1 MPDLFHRS
9 SSSSKDDGHGRPA
22 KVDSVVV
29 IGLGRFGRS
38 LALELMAA
46 ETEVLG
52 IDADAAIIQELSS
65 QLTHA
70 VRADSTSEETMRQLA
85 VHEFDRAVV
94 AIGTNIEASLLTA
107 SLLKNL
113 GITNIWA
120 KAISEA
126 HGRILKQLG
135 VPHVVYPEH
144 DMGRRV
150 AHLVKGRMLD
160 FIQFEPDYAMVK
172 TEPPALLLGMPLSQ
186 SGVRRAHGVTVV
198 GVKRPDGPFTHA
210 TGETVLERG
219 DMVILSGRPR
229 DVERFS
235 ELR

>member
-1 MPDLFHRS
+1 MPDLFHRG
-9 SSSSKDDGHGRPA
+9 KNDRGQRPS

-38 LALELMAA
+38 LAHELMSCD
-46 ETEVLG
+46 TQVLG
-52 IDADAAIIQELSS
+52 IDADAEIVQELSA
-65 QLTHA
+65 QLTHC
-70 VRADSTSEETMRQLA
+70 VRADSTSEDAMRQLA

-94 AIGTNIEASLLTA
+94 AIGTHIEASLLTA

-113 GITNIWA
+113 GINEIWA
-120 KAISEA
+120 KAISLP
-126 HGRILKQLG
+126 HGRILEQLG
-135 VPHVVYPEH
+135 IAHVVYPEH

-150 AHLVKGRMLD
+150 AHLVKGRMQD
-160 FIQFEPDYAMVK
+160 FIQFEPDFAMVK
-172 TEPPALLLGMPLSQ
+172 TEPPKLLLGMPLSD

-198 GVKRPDGPFTHA
+198 GFKKPGGSFTHA
-210 TGETVLERG
+210 TGETVLEAG
-219 DMVILSGRPR
+219 DLVILSGLPR